1 MSTKNFLLA
10 SLFCLLPFTLFA
22 NPIKDLLERIDPGAS
37 KKFVIQLQKNAD
49 KDFFELDQKGDKV
62 VVRGNTYVNIATGLN
77 MQASNLPGTIC
88 RQTCRK
94 RFPKSP
100 TPNGAKPTS
109 ACVMISTIARILI
122 RWHSGTG
129 HAGKKKST
137 GWHCMASTC
146 RLPQ

>member
-77 MQASNLPGTIC
+77 AGSAS
-88 RQTCRK
+88 Q
-94 RFPKSP
+94 SP
-100 TPNGAKPTS
+100 PPRT
-109 ACVMISTIARILI
+109 ARNQP
-122 RWHSGTG
+122 
-129 HAGKKKST
+129 
-137 GWHCMASTC
+137 
-146 RLPQ
+146 RLAL

>member
-10 SLFCLLPFTLFA
+10 SLFSLLPFTLFA

-77 MQASNLPGTIC
+77 WYLKYYAGIQLTWNNMQADLPEALPKVPHPERHETNLGLRYDFNYCTYSY
-88 RQTCRK
+88 T
-94 RFPKSP
+94 
-100 TPNGAKPTS
+100 
-109 ACVMISTIARILI
+109 
-122 RWHSGTG
+122 
-129 HAGKKKST
+129 
-137 GWHCMASTC
+137 MAF
-146 RLPQ
+146 

>member
-10 SLFCLLPFTLFA
+10 SLFSLLPFTLFA

-77 MQASNLPGTIC
+77 WYLKYYAGIQLTWNNMQADLRTSQSLPPRTA
-88 RQTCRK
+88 RNQP
-94 RFPKSP
+94 RF
-100 TPNGAKPTS
+100 A
-109 ACVMISTIARILI
+109 L
-122 RWHSGTG
+122 
-129 HAGKKKST
+129 
-137 GWHCMASTC
+137 
-146 RLPQ
+146 